1 MKIALCLITKG
12 DEELDYL
19 QGAVKSALPAV
30 SSVHITA
37 NGKNVEKTKAY
48 CEENGYDYSYLKWDK
63 NFSQQRNFNF
73 ARAPKDVDYILWM
86 DSDDLIVNADLIPE
100 IARIAK
106 KQGHDAVFFDYWY
119 SSRFDGEPSLE
130 THVETELTQKRE
142 RLLNP
147 KKITWKKR
155 IHETP
160 VPLDGDNYS
169 YTSISYSDDY
179 PITWL
184 HLGADRDI
192 PQEELTKRMERNKE
206 LLELELEDERRGG
219 EADPRT
225 ILYLM
230 KVYAESKDEKILNEC
245 IELGQEYLTKSG
257 WDQERAV
264 CLGLMAKCIGALG
277 DHEGA
282 RDFLMDAI
290 KEYPYNPLFHLYLAR
305 AYFNLGDYRAMEF
318 WLKLGT
324 SLDLDKTNTA
334 MGNILELKV
343 LSAELMLEFYLRGK
357 RDIRKAYSAAKLLNK
372 LNPTSENQQ
381 NEDYLAKQTE
391 LDKATENI
399 HKYMNYLKENMMEE
413 KIEGLYENLPD
424 EIKKLPFV
432 IKYYNRFKKPRTWKE
447 NEICYFANFG
457 QFHVQKWDGNSL
469 KDGIGGSETA
479 VIRLSEELVK
489 KGYRVVVYGDPE
501 REITVNGVEY
511 VPFYKFNQKDNFN
524 IFIQW
529 RHNML
534 AGKVSAK
541 KFIVDLHDV
550 SHSST
555 HEDKISHIDKIFVKS
570 KYHRENIRDIDDSK
584 VEVVSNGI

>member
-1 MKIALCLITKG
+1 MRIALCLITMG
-12 DEELDYL
+12 DEELNFL
-19 QGAVKSALPAV
+19 RGAVKSALPAV

-48 CEENGYDYSYLKWDK
+48 CEENGYDYSYLKWNK

-119 SSRFDGEPSLE
+119 SSRFDGKPSLE
-130 THVETELTQKRE
+130 THIETELTQKRE

-372 LNPTSENQQ
+372 LNPTLENQQ

-399 HKYMNYLKENMMEE
+399 HKYMNYLKDNNMEYR
-413 KIEGLYENLPD
+413 IEGLYENLPD
-424 EIKKLPFV
+424 EIRKLPFV

-529 RHNML
+529 RHNVL
-534 AGKVSAK
+534 AGKLSAK

-555 HEDKISHIDKIFVKS
+555 HEDKINHIDKIFVKS